1 MYRFCYL
8 FAGVFSAA
16 IIASALNASCAET
29 PPSVYSQAD
38 VAVHVDPNTLN
49 SQNAD
54 TQLPVSIKKV
64 LKKQPR
70 LKMCFYG
77 GPYVEKSNMDNFFVV
92 PASLKGNSEDGLVVA
107 PGSIEC
113 GMGADINTF
122 WVFVKHDGGYQ
133 PVLETFAYSLD
144 VLKKEVNGYHLIG
157 IVAHTAIVE
166 WRVTY
171 AFDGKSYQPD
181 ECSQRHFGP
190 RRDSAG
196 NFLPTP
202 WKTIACGNSVKP
214 YR

>member
-1 MYRFCYL
+1 MHKYRYL
-8 FAGVFSAA
+8 FTGIFSAG
-16 IIASALNASCAET
+16 IIASGLNTSCAET
-29 PPSVYSQAD
+29 PPTVYSQAD
-38 VAVHVDPNTLN
+38 VAVHVDPDMLN
-49 SQNAD
+49 PQNAE
-54 TQLPVSIKKV
+54 THLPASVKDI
-64 LKKQPR
+64 LKKKPR
-70 LKMCFYG
+70 FKMCFYG
-77 GPYVEKSNMDNFFVV
+77 GPYVEKSDMDNFFVIPV
-92 PASLKGNSEDGLVVA
+92 SLKGSSRDGIVVA

-113 GMGADINTF
+113 GMGADIDTF
-122 WVFVKHDGGYQ
+122 WVFVKHGAGYR

-171 AFDGKSYQPD
+171 AFDGKSYLPN
-181 ECSQRHFGP
+181 ECFQRHFGP

-202 WKTIACGNSVKP
+202 WKAIGCGNSVKP